1 MRGWANRSGVLWIAL
16 CLVVSAVA
24 SASESDATVRT
35 QDFMVE
41 MRDGV
46 RLATTVYMPDGE
58 GPWPVVLSRTPY
70 NKAGFVNRSS
80 EFTDNGFAF
89 VAQDCRGR
97 YLSEGEYVP
106 FTTDMEDGYDTV
118 EWVAAQEFCDGKVGM
133 TGGSALGITSN
144 LAAAAD
150 PPHLV
155 AAYVVVA
162 PQSLF
167 SESRFMGGVFKEAHA
182 GGWMRSQGVPE
193 QITEMKKRVLMDEE
207 WQRTDLVHHL
217 HNIDIPIYNVA
228 GWYDIFVEGG
238 LKNFMYL
245 QNEGREGARG
255 NQKILI
261 GPFGHGELSG
271 GLEYPDDG
279 GGLRGD
285 GQEVIRWFDYW
296 LKGIDN
302 GIMDEPPV
310 QYYMMAHAMAGE
322 ASDKNRWVETDAWP
336 PESTPTKFYL
346 HDGLELSTEPPEV
359 EEAHTDYIADPADP
373 VPTHGGQNLRLA
385 KGPMDQRPI
394 GDRPDYLRFESKK
407 LKEDVVIAGK
417 VDMELYAATD
427 GFDTDFMVKLVD
439 VYPDGYEAIV
449 LDCPLRARYRNGRE
463 SRDDVEMLAPG
474 RPEKMH
480 IDLWS
485 TAITF
490 EKGHRIAVH
499 ISSSNYPRFEVNPN
513 TGDPPGMLIQ
523 PPRIAHNTIYHD
535 AERPTSITLP
545 VIGQSD

>member
-1 MRGWANRSGVLWIAL
+1 MFGRTMKRNSWLVMACVLIPAF
-16 CLVVSAVA
+16 AVA
-24 SASESDATVRT
+24 SEEERAPRSL
-35 QDFMVE
+35 DFMVE

-46 RLATTVYMPDGE
+46 HLATSVYLPEGD
-58 GPWPVVLSRTPY
+58 GPWPVILTRTPY
-70 NKAGFVNRSS
+70 NKAGYGQRSGQFI
-80 EFTDNGFAF
+80 EHEYAF

-97 YLSEGEYVP
+97 FLSEGEYVP
-106 FTTDMEDGYDTV
+106 FTTDMEDGYDTI
-118 EWVAAQEFCDGKVGM
+118 EWIAEQDFSDGKVGI
-133 TGGSALGITSN
+133 TGASAMGITSN
-144 LAAAAD
+144 LAAVAD
-150 PPHLV
+150 PPHLA
-155 AAYVVVA
+155 AAYVIVA

-167 SESRFMGGVFKEAHA
+167 HESRFMGGVFKEAHA

-193 QITEMKKRVLMDEE
+193 QVTEMKKRVLMDDE
-207 WQRTDLVHHL
+207 WKRTDLIHHL

-245 QNEGREGARG
+245 QNKGREGARG
-255 NQKILI
+255 NQKLLV
-261 GPFGHGELSG
+261 GPFGHGQLSG
-271 GLEYPDDG
+271 DLKYPDSG
-279 GGLRGD
+279 GGLRGNED
-285 GQEVIRWFDYW
+285 EVIRWFDYW
-296 LKGIDN
+296 LKGADN

-310 QYYMMAHAMAGE
+310 KYYMMAHAKTDQAT
-322 ASDKNRWVETDAWP
+322 DKNRWIDADTWP
-336 PESTPTKFYL
+336 PKSTATKFFL
-346 HDGLELSTEPPEV
+346 HEGLEISTTPPEV
-359 EEAHTDYIADPADP
+359 EDASTPLIADPADP
-373 VPTHGGQNLRLA
+373 VPTYGGQNLRLE

-394 GDRPDYLRFESKK
+394 GVRDDYLRFETPE

-417 VDMELYAATD
+417 VDMELFAATD

-449 LDCPLRARYRNGRE
+449 LDCPLRTRYRQGRTRE
-463 SRDDVEMLAPG
+463 DVKMMSPR
-474 RPEKMH
+474 RPEKLQ

-513 TGDPPGMLIQ
+513 TGDPPGALIQ
-523 PPRIAHNTIYHD
+523 PPRIAHNTIFHD

-545 VIGQSD
+545 VIDAAN

>member
-1 MRGWANRSGVLWIAL
+1 MVARRMTLLCFVWLAFFAPAWAQ
-16 CLVVSAVA
+16 
-24 SASESDATVRT
+24 SDEQAPLPLE
-35 QDFMVE
+35 FLVE

-46 RLATTVYMPDGE
+46 KLATSVYLPDGD
-58 GPWPVVLSRTPY
+58 GPWPVVLTRTPY
-70 NKAGFVNRSS
+70 NKAGYAGRAPL
-80 EFTDNGFAF
+80 FTGHDYAF

-97 YLSEGEYVP
+97 FLSEGEYVP

-118 EWVAAQEFCDGKVGM
+118 EWLAAQDFCNGKVGI
-133 TGGSALGITSN
+133 TGASAMGITSN

-150 PPHLV
+150 PPHLI
-155 AAYVVVA
+155 AAYVTVA

-167 SESRFMGGVFKEAHA
+167 YESRFMGGVFKEAHA

-193 QITEMKKRVLMDEE
+193 QIPEMKKRVVMDEE
-207 WQRTDLVHHL
+207 WKRTDLIHHL

-238 LKNFMYL
+238 LRNFQYL
-245 QNEGREGARG
+245 QNSGREGARG

-261 GPFGHGELSG
+261 GPFGHGSLSG
-271 GLEYPDDG
+271 DLAYPEAG
-279 GGLRGD
+279 GGLRDEG
-285 GQEVIRWFDYW
+285 EVIRWFDYW

-302 GIMDEPPV
+302 GIIDDPPV
-310 QYYMMAHAMAGE
+310 TYYMMADAMRDD
-322 ASDKNRWVETDAWP
+322 ASEVNRWLTSDSWP
-336 PESTPTKFYL
+336 PASTPTRFYL
-346 HDGLELSTEPPEV
+346 GDGMELTTAAPDSDESYTE
-359 EEAHTDYIADPADP
+359 YFADPSDP
-373 VPTHGGQNLRLA
+373 IPTYGGQNLRLE

-394 GDRPDYLRFESKK
+394 GERGDYLRFETKK

-449 LDCPLRARYRNGRE
+449 LDCPLRARYRNGRTRE
-463 SRDDVEMLAPG
+463 DVKMMSP
-474 RPEKMH
+474 RQPEKLD

-490 EKGHRIAVH
+490 EKGHKIAVH

-535 AERPTSITLP
+535 AERPSAIILP
-545 VIGQSD
+545 VIE